1 MASRNVFPEFGSAA
15 ETNEYR
21 KAVAKIIVCIQ
32 KETGLSDHHL
42 ADEIDVS
49 SRTISNARNCETDLS
64 PVYLTRLGKRFGGHF
79 LDPYFA
85 LIGGHFAPSDP
96 VVDPELLNACAA
108 LLDWY
113 GRSTHPKSP
122 GGCNITHV
130 ELLDGEAP
138 AELMRRHATAIV
150 EAARKV
156 RAA

>member
-21 KAVAKIIVCIQ
+21 RAVAKIIVCIQ
-32 KETGLSDHHL
+32 KETGLSDHQL

-64 PVYLTRLGKRFGGHF
+64 PVYLTRLGKRFGGHY
-79 LDPYFA
+79 LNPYYA
-85 LIGGHFAPSDP
+85 LTGGHYSPNDP
-96 VVDPELLNACAA
+96 EVDPAVITAAAELLA
-108 LLDWY
+108 WY

-156 RAA
+156 RG